1 MRMNILTTGRG
12 DMESSR
18 NFFEDDSNVKL
29 KLTDFHFELPQQ
41 LIAQY
46 PLEDRDESRMMVLN
60 RQNREMAHRK
70 FKDISEFFKPG
81 DCLVVNNTRVF
92 PARLTGTKDKTG
104 ARVEVFLLRNL
115 ENGIWE
121 VMVKP
126 ARKVRL
132 GNKIVFNDEFACDI
146 IDNTVSGGRIIEVHC
161 NGNFYQVLDEVG
173 QMPLPP
179 YIKRAPEKVDREFY
193 QTVYAEKLGAV
204 AAPTAGLHFTKDLLQ
219 QLVDKGVVLVPLTL
233 HVGLGTFKPVQVDD
247 ISRHQMHS
255 EYYEIEEDAA
265 EKINKA
271 REAGKTVTAVGTTSV
286 RVLETV
292 TDRNGY
298 VRAGRGWTDKFIY
311 PPYQFRAVDH
321 LITNF
326 HLPESTL
333 LMLTSAFGGH
343 EFIMDAYQ
351 NAIKEAY
358 RFFSYGDGML
368 IL

>member
-1 MRMNILTTGRG
+1 MDFNRNYFDDESNI
-12 DMESSR
+12 
-18 NFFEDDSNVKL
+18 KL
-29 KLTDFHFELPQQ
+29 KLSDFEFQLPQQ
-41 LIAQY
+41 FVAQY
-46 PLEDRDESRMMVLN
+46 PLKERTESRMMVLN
-60 RQNREMAHRK
+60 RRNREVAHRK
-70 FKDISEFFKPG
+70 FKDIGEYIKPG
-81 DCLVVNNTRVF
+81 DCLVINNTRVF
-92 PARLTGTKDKTG
+92 PARLIGTKDKTG
-104 ARVEVFLLRNL
+104 AKVEVFLLRNL

-132 GNKIVFNDEFACDI
+132 GNKIVFNNDFTCDI

-161 NGNFYQVLDEVG
+161 NGNFFEVLEEVG

-179 YIKRAPEKVDREFY
+179 YIKRSPEPVDREFY
-193 QTVYAEKLGAV
+193 QTVYAERLGAV
-204 AAPTAGLHFTKDLLQ
+204 AAPTAGLHFTEELLM
-219 QLVDKGVVLVPLTL
+219 QLQEKGIKIVPLTL

-255 EYYEIEEDAA
+255 EYYELEE
-265 EKINKA
+265 ETSEIINKT
-271 REAGKTVTAVGTTSV
+271 RESGKSVISVGTTSA

-311 PPYQFRAVDH
+311 PPYQFRAVDA
-321 LITNF
+321 LMTNF
-326 HLPESTL
+326 HLPQSTL
-333 LMLTSAFGGH
+333 LMLTSAFAGH
-343 EFIMDAYQ
+343 EFIMEAYRI
-351 NAIKEAY
+351 AIKETY